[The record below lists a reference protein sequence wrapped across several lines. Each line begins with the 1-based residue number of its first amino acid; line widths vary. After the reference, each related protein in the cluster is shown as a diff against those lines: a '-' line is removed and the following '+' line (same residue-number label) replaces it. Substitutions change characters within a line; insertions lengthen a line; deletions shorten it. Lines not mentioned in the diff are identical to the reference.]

1 MTAPPSAPV
10 SAVAGEREKKR
21 LFSFSLVL
29 SSHSTF
35 SSPSSPTSKKKTKK
49 NTKTALT
56 SILRNEGV
64 LALWRGAAP
73 RAVWV
78 APLGAMNFA
87 GYELA
92 KRALE
97 RGSGGGES
105 GGSGSGSEE
114 RSGGESSEDKNET
127 ENEQERLKEE

>member
-1 MTAPPSAPV
+1 M
-10 SAVAGEREKKR
+10 
-21 LFSFSLVL
+21 
-29 SSHSTF
+29 
-35 SSPSSPTSKKKTKK
+35 
-49 NTKTALT
+49 
-56 SILRNEGV
+56 

-97 RGSGGGES
+97 RGSGGG
-105 GGSGSGSEE
+105 SGSERVKKRDE
-114 RSGGESSEDKNET
+114 EANADGD
-127 ENEQERLKEE
+127 ENENNEDERLKEE

>member
-1 MTAPPSAPV
+1 M
-10 SAVAGEREKKR
+10 
-21 LFSFSLVL
+21 LFPHLF
-29 SSHSTF
+29 F
-35 SSPSSPTSKKKTKK
+35 FFKKT
-49 NTKTALT
+49 NLKTPSALT

-73 RAVWV
+73 RAGWV

-97 RGSGGGES
+97 RG
-105 GGSGSGSEE
+105 GGSGSGS
-114 RSGGESSEDKNET
+114 GGESEANDGDN
-127 ENEQERLKEE
+127 ENEEGDERLKEE

>member
-1 MTAPPSAPV
+1 M
-10 SAVAGEREKKR
+10 R
-21 LFSFSLVL
+21 LFLFLLSLVFL
-29 SSHSTF
+29 SRSLG
-35 SSPSSPTSKKKTKK
+35 SSSLFPHPLPPRKKTHLV
-49 NTKTALT
+49 ALT

-73 RAVWV
+73 RALWV

-97 RGSGGGES
+97 RGSGSG
-105 GGSGSGSEE
+105 GGSGIGSETND
-114 RSGGESSEDKNET
+114 GEKENANED
-127 ENEQERLKEE
+127 ERLKEE

>member
-1 MTAPPSAPV
+1 VRPF
-10 SAVAGEREKKR
+10 
-21 LFSFSLVL
+21 LFLLSLVFL
-29 SSHSTF
+29 SRSLG
-35 SSPSSPTSKKKTKK
+35 SSSLFPHPLPPRKKQKTHLV
-49 NTKTALT
+49 ALT

-73 RAVWV
+73 RALWV

-97 RGSGGGES
+97 RGSGS
-105 GGSGSGSEE
+105 GGGSRIGSEMND
-114 RSGGESSEDKNET
+114 GEKENANED
-127 ENEQERLKEE
+127 ERLKEE

>member
-10 SAVAGEREKKR
+10 SAVAGEMFFFSF
-21 LFSFSLVL
+21 LFSRSRSFA
-29 SSHSTF
+29 F
-35 SSPSSPTSKKKTKK
+35 PSSLSLFTQKKTS
-49 NTKTALT
+49 TALT

-97 RGSGGGES
+97 RGSGNAS
-105 GGSGSGSEE
+105 GSGSGS
-114 RSGGESSEDKNET
+114 GGESETNDGDSENANDE
-127 ENEQERLKEE
+127 ERLKKE

>member
-10 SAVAGEREKKR
+10 SAVAGKIS
-21 LFSFSLVL
+21 LFLPRL
-29 SSHSTF
+29 SSPLLSL
-35 SSPSSPTSKKKTKK
+35 SLTSKKKKK
-49 NTKTALT
+49 KTPSALT

-73 RAVWV
+73 RAIWV

-97 RGSGGGES
+97 RGGS
-105 GGSGSGSEE
+105 GGSGSGEESEE
-114 RSGGESSEDKNET
+114 ASVDGDGGSENNED
-127 ENEQERLKEE
+127 ERLKEE

>member
-10 SAVAGEREKKR
+10 SAVAGKKERRKS
-21 LFSFSLVL
+21 LFSLFFVAFHSL
-29 SSHSTF
+29 
-35 SSPSSPTSKKKTKK
+35 TSFPLQKK

-97 RGSGGGES
+97 RGSGGES
-105 GGSGSGSEE
+105 GSGSGSGSGSEE
-114 RSGGESSEDKNET
+114 SSEDKNEN